1 MKTPNIKNKIISHSK
16 SIGLNPD
23 TKGYLEEEQKNLVAI
38 FENWNV
44 IFDELYCGQGSE
56 LKPNKNGVVKFRAV
70 HSSAALCVNTF
81 APFKHNKS
89 NFTFLD
95 YSGFKEATFEKK
107 LPTGISTPN
116 LDFYLE
122 NECAIIGIESKF
134 TEVLSKKAPNHDHNL
149 EKYKEREKLAYLPDA
164 FADIL
169 QHYIDCKESLYLDV
183 AQLIKHSIGLI
194 NKAKKP
200 ESINKTPILV
210 YLYWQP
216 NNWNEYDK
224 YITHADEIASFQ
236 KRMLN
241 LSIEKIISFIPMSY
255 IEFWELFK
263 NDPNFA
269 SHIEL
274 VKKRYS
280 ISL

>member
-16 SIGLNPD
+16 SIGLSPD
-23 TKGYLEEEQKNLVAI
+23 SKGYLEEEQNNLVA
-38 FENWNV
+38 N
-44 IFDELYCGQGSE
+44 FDYWADIYNELYRGQGSE

-81 APFKHNKS
+81 APFKQNKD

-95 YSGFKEATFEKK
+95 YSGFTEATFEKK

-122 NECAIIGIESKF
+122 NERAIIGIESKF
-134 TEVLSKKAPNHDHNL
+134 TEVLSKKAPNHDQNL
-149 EKYKEREKLAYLPDA
+149 EKYQNRKELAYLQDT
-164 FADIL
+164 FKDII
-169 QHYIDCKESLYLDV
+169 QQYIDCKESLYLDV

-216 NNWNEYDK
+216 NNWHEYDK
-224 YITHADEIASFQ
+224 YKTHAVEIATF
-236 KRMLN
+236 KE
-241 LSIEKIISFIPMSY
+241 SIEKIISFIPMSY
-255 IEFWELFK
+255 FEFWELSK
-263 NDPNFA
+263 NDQNFA

>member
-16 SIGLNPD
+16 SIGLSPD
-23 TKGYLEEEQKNLVAI
+23 TKGYVEEERNNLIDNFKNWDKI
-38 FENWNV
+38 SN
-44 IFDELYCGQGSE
+44 ELYRGQGSE

-95 YSGFKEATFEKK
+95 YSGFTEATFEKK

-134 TEVLSKKAPNHDHNL
+134 TEVLSKKVPNHDQNL
-149 EKYKEREKLAYLPDA
+149 EKYQNRKELAHLHDS
-164 FADIL
+164 FNRIIQD
-169 QHYIDCKESLYLDV
+169 YIDCKESLYLDV

-200 ESINKTPILV
+200 EPIKKTPILV

-236 KRMLN
+236 K
-241 LSIEKIISFIPMSY
+241 SIEKIISFIPMSY
-255 IEFWELFK
+255 FEFWELFK
-263 NDPNFA
+263 NDPNFS

-274 VKKRYS
+274 VKNRYS